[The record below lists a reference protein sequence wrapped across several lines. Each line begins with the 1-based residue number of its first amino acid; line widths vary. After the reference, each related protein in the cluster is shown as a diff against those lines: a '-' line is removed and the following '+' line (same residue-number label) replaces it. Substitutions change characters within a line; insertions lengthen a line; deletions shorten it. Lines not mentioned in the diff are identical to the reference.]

1 MKRHVRATASSLST
15 AIWITDE
22 ALAEAFSRFVRV
34 SHAHNARRHG
44 CTLPGPMEARRRHAK
59 RRMGLAATV
68 AAGGGPQAI
77 DMGALFGLGARP
89 PVQPEK
95 SWSWEPPR
103 VQPPRG
109 QVPPARVTSAFGM
122 SLERSMLGVGF
133 PPPPP
138 PSAQSWLPRM
148 STAKLPPAQVPF
160 DPQKAIRTSKV
171 KFDNLLH
178 SLGTYDRI
186 DKEAI
191 QRPISFLQS
200 NEDEPPAQNLPTLC
214 NWMAT
219 KEVSD
224 DVIMLLISC
233 VQDKLRL
240 RTILSVQLVPVCDY
254 LVKSAQN
261 VSFEASLV
269 GLLDTM
275 MSVLG
280 ETSIRRL
287 ARSLDQMRSASQA
300 DDDSIRFWIN
310 TLDSCETMQGRRAP
324 HAAWRQFYQLF
335 APKLQPAQLSEH
347 LCKLPDEDLAE
358 VILRYWVPKYI
369 DAPVSK
375 TPEPLTHRTSIR
387 VNLHTLDRAK
397 AGVVTAAIREDF
409 TERRAKIRLARR
421 YLERHTPLTTLF
433 EVLSERDISY
443 STLMLDLTNMFIEQ
457 NCSNKLYSL
466 FRGAERSLQLGIPV
480 STADRIIEYL
490 QTCGKDIDLA
500 RAFRV
505 FEATPSVSL
514 LACGDLP
521 LTLIHR
527 GLGTPDRIF
536 LMLNRQHGPDIVH
549 EEFRTVRKLCL
560 SERHVK
566 VVHFVAYH
574 WAESRHK
581 SARVALRRVWECY
594 RFLQDRGAEIPVLV
608 SRALVKAGILRPLQ
622 EGKSVPKTQ
631 VQFIL
636 SIVKEVEG
644 EDVAKKL
651 DDAIWDWGKKLRVP
665 GNALAASRRRWA
677 ELRKREGLEKGLKWR
692 VRLWSRKPS
701 RWHDHRGVLP
711 GRGDKPCLERQDGE
725 EIVQFQPLA
734 VDQEPDEMS
743 LQSNSGKETKA
754 HDGLGYGRMMC
765 EIT

>member
-1 MKRHVRATASSLST
+1 
-15 AIWITDE
+15 
-22 ALAEAFSRFVRV
+22 
-34 SHAHNARRHG
+34 
-44 CTLPGPMEARRRHAK
+44 
-59 RRMGLAATV
+59 MGLAATV

-89 PVQPEK
+89 PIQPEK

-103 VQPPRG
+103 VQSRRE
-109 QVPPARVTSAFGM
+109 QVQPARVASSFGM
-122 SLERSMLGVGF
+122 SLEQSMVGVGF
-133 PPPPP
+133 PLPPPP
-138 PSAQSWLPRM
+138 PSSALSWLPKM
-148 STAKLPPAQVPF
+148 STAKLPPAQIP
-160 DPQKAIRTSKV
+160 DESQKAIRASKV
-171 KFDNLLH
+171 EFDSLLH
-178 SLGTYDRI
+178 SLGNNDRI
-186 DKEAI
+186 DREAI
-191 QRPISFLQS
+191 QRPITFLQS
-200 NEDEPPAQNLPTLC
+200 SEDEPLAQNLVTLC
-214 NWMAT
+214 DWMAT

-224 DVIMLLISC
+224 EVIMLLISC
-233 VQDKLRL
+233 VQDKVRL
-240 RTILSVQLVPVCDY
+240 RTIASKQLAPVFDY
-254 LVKSAQN
+254 LVRHAQN
-261 VSFEASLV
+261 LSFESNLV

-275 MSVLG
+275 VSVSG
-280 ETSIRRL
+280 ETSIRQL
-287 ARSLDQMRSASQA
+287 ARSLEQLHGAKQA
-300 DDDSIRFWIN
+300 DDDSIRFWFNI
-310 TLDSCETMQGRRAP
+310 LDSCEMMQGRRAP
-324 HAAWRQFYQLF
+324 RVAWEQFYRLF
-335 APKLQPAQLSEH
+335 APKFQPAQLSEH
-347 LCKLPDEDLAE
+347 LCKLQDEDLAE

-369 DAPVSK
+369 HAPVAEIQ
-375 TPEPLTHRTSIR
+375 EPLTYRTSIR

-397 AGVVTAAIREDF
+397 AGVVTAAMREDF
-409 TERRAKIRLARR
+409 TERRSKIRLARR

-433 EVLSERDISY
+433 EILSERDISY
-443 STLMLDLTNMFIEQ
+443 STLMLDLTNMFVEQ

-466 FRGAERSLQLGIPV
+466 FRGVERSLQLGIPV

-536 LMLNRQHGPDIVH
+536 LMLNRQHGPDITQ

-560 SERHVK
+560 SQRHLK
-566 VVHFVAYH
+566 VVHFSAYH

-594 RFLQDRGAEIPVLV
+594 RFLQDRGADISVLV

-631 VQFIL
+631 MQFIL

-644 EDVAKKL
+644 QDVAKKL

-665 GNALAASRRRWA
+665 GNALMAARRSWA
-677 ELRKREGLEKGLKWR
+677 ERRKTEGVERGLKWR

-711 GRGDKPCLERQDGE
+711 GRGERPRVKRQDDE
-725 EIVQFQPLA
+725 EMVKFQPLA

-743 LQSNSGKETKA
+743 LQSNDGKQTDT
-754 HDGLGYGRMMC
+754 HDGLSR
-765 EIT
+765 ETLD